1 MSKIEKK
8 NAHSLYKMATEKLK
22 MIANK
27 VDTKGKLTFYS
38 LYKQTNEGDA
48 DDLPDQHE
56 ATNPIKL

>member
-48 DDLPDQHE
+48 DDLPD
-56 ATNPIKL
+56 